1 MKLHPFV
8 LLFSTIH
15 CHTPHAQQIPFHV
28 YRWGV
33 IVIKLS
39 KSTSKIHVK
48 AHYVIFL
55 GTVAIWNLLT
65 ESPLLKETM
74 DGATQT
80 FRECKTFC
88 LNTCIAVRYHDKIG
102 VWKLNLIREMRITE
116 LRVVCKGN
124 RRGKRNTVINGK
136 WMLNRLVVM
145 SVKMDPNPSNQ

>member
-33 IVIKLS
+33 IVIKLP

-48 AHYVIFL
+48 AHYIIFL

-136 WMLNRLVVM
+136 
-145 SVKMDPNPSNQ
+145 